1 VQIVRQLLR
10 HRLVA
15 ELAAFGFVGGLCL
28 ATDIILFNVL
38 VFGAGM
44 AAVPAKALTMVVTGT
59 IAFVGHRHV
68 TFRHRRRLGI
78 SWEAPLFVAVTGL
91 SLVAGLAPV
100 WLARHVADLDGPV
113 WLNAANL
120 VGIAIGTVLRYM
132 AYRHIVW
139 SDSDVP
145 VAESEAATSEAA
157 TPVAGPARSA
167 R

>member
-1 VQIVRQLLR
+1 VQIVRRLLR

-15 ELAAFGFVGGLCL
+15 ELAAFGVVGGLCL

-44 AAVPAKALTMVVTGT
+44 APVPAKALTMVVTGT
-59 IAFVGHRHV
+59 MAFVGHRHV

-78 SWEAPLFVAVTGL
+78 SWEAPLFVAVTAL
-91 SLVAGLAPV
+91 SLVAGLAPL
-100 WLARHVADLDGPV
+100 WLTRNVANLDGPL

-120 VGIAIGTVLRYM
+120 VGIAIGTVLRYV

-139 SDSDVP
+139 TDSAVP
-145 VAESEAATSEAA
+145 IAESEAAT
-157 TPVAGPARSA
+157 PVSGTARSA